1 MPGPQRQR
9 PSNDLALEALRELV
23 EAILVTDYRD
33 RNGVSLRNSIAFLNA
48 QTVIDLDEILGTGRR
63 DAHY

>member
-1 MPGPQRQR
+1 MPGPHRQP

-23 EAILVTDYRD
+23 EAILLTDYRD

-48 QTVIDLDEILGTGRR
+48 QTVIDLDEIL
-63 DAHY
+63 